1 MMIQS
6 VILINLS
13 WDQLYSQLQIYTAY
27 VVYRLV
33 YFTSRGSVIQD
44 TERGLDIYESR
55 I

>member
-13 WDQLYSQLQIYTAY
+13 WDQLYSQLRIYTAY

-33 YFTSRGSVIQD
+33 YFTSHGSVIQD
-44 TERGLDIYESR
+44 TERGLDIYDSR